1 MKPWVVGIT
10 GASGAIYGVRLIQV
24 LLGQGLDVH
33 IVISDS
39 GWRVLQLEHNWEV
52 TNRAE
57 TLQAQ
62 FGSYPGTYTY
72 YNNNDIAAAIASG
85 SFRTSGMVVCSCSMG
100 TLAAISNG
108 NSDNLLERAAD
119 VMLKEGRKLILVPR
133 ETPFSQIHLENM
145 LRLARMGVSIVPAM
159 PGFYQGP
166 QTVADMIDFMVG
178 KVLDQMNVE
187 HTLFRRWG
195 E

>member
-1 MKPWVVGIT
+1 
-10 GASGAIYGVRLIQV
+10 
-24 LLGQGLDVH
+24 
-33 IVISDS
+33 
-39 GWRVLQLEHNWEV
+39 
-52 TNRAE
+52 
-57 TLQAQ
+57 
-62 FGSYPGTYTY
+62 
-72 YNNNDIAAAIASG
+72 
-85 SFRTSGMVVCSCSMG
+85 
-100 TLAAISNG
+100 
-108 NSDNLLERAAD
+108 
-119 VMLKEGRKLILVPR
+119 
-133 ETPFSQIHLENM
+133 M